1 MGNQHIAWMDGET
14 SVHTSQISGPGTPK
28 HYLPVHF
35 VITKQ
40 PLKVLFS
47 KIFITSYTFGKIPKQ
62 WQGKYISTRSTTW
75 NINLHNLLKA
85 RDQ

>member
-1 MGNQHIAWMDGET
+1 MDGET

-28 HYLPVHF
+28 HYLTVHF

-47 KIFITSYTFGKIPKQ
+47 KIFITSYRFGKILSN
-62 WQGKYISTRSTTW
+62 GRG
-75 NINLHNLLKA
+75 NIFLQEA
-85 RDQ
+85 QPGT